1 MPERR
6 KRKRNILQQQL
17 GDQSKKIP
25 EPNKHETKITQ
36 NTYQMVWKCFTDEIA
51 KKKNQ
56 KSELYF
62 GSMAIFIFLSPPT

>member
-51 KKKNQ
+51 KKK
-56 KSELYF
+56 KPEKWIVLW
-62 GSMAIFIFLSPPT
+62 